1 MPLPFLTRILQRA
14 RRAGRLAPELFSAW
28 AQWLEALL
36 IPALAAALAWYFV
49 PRDPLLVLELFPW
62 VWFAPALVALRYG
75 VTPGLLG
82 CVPLIVSWFLAEQQA
97 RLPDA
102 FGLEYFF
109 GGGLLVLLCGEFSD
123 IWRDRN
129 LRLEETNVYL
139 AERISRITKR
149 HLLLNLSHDRL
160 EHEML
165 ARPNSLRDALVHL
178 REIATSGQTGSPMP
192 GADAL
197 LHLLAQYVSIEAATL
212 YTLVPRGT
220 GHELGEVVTRLGEPA
235 PLDPGDELLLL
246 ALQEQQ
252 LAHIASQEL
261 SLNRQTTQLVVVP
274 LIAGQDNMV
283 GVLAVTRMPFFA
295 LNVENLQMMSVIL
308 SYYADSVRSG
318 PAVHAIQQRLP
329 GIPAQ
334 FAEELAR
341 MQNLQ
346 EHTGMGSQI
355 LAMRFEGERSRGVP
369 AEFLRIKR
377 GLDVYWQTEARGWP
391 MIAVLMP
398 LASPAAMAGFMLRLE
413 HWLDSRFHGTLD
425 SLGVRLQ
432 PIDFDTEDP
441 VEALARM
448 LAPPTP
454 A

>member
-1 MPLPFLTRILQRA
+1 MIRPALTRIFQRA
-14 RRAGRLAPELFSAW
+14 WRAGRLAPELFSAW
-28 AQWLEALL
+28 AQWIESLL
-36 IPALAAALAWYFV
+36 IPALAATLAWHFV
-49 PRDPLLVLELFPW
+49 PRDPLLVQELFPW
-62 VWFAPALVALRYG
+62 IWFAPALVALRYG
-75 VTPGLLG
+75 VTPGLVG
-82 CVPLIVSWFLAEQQA
+82 CVPLIVSWAFAEHYG
-97 RLPDA
+97 RLPA
-102 FGLEYFF
+102 IFGLEYFF

-139 AERISRITKR
+139 AERLSRITKR

-165 ARPNSLRDALVHL
+165 ARPSSLRDALVHL
-178 REIATSGQTGSPMP
+178 RGIATSGNTDSPMP

-197 LHLLAQYVSIEAATL
+197 LHLLAQYVNLEAATL
-212 YTLVPRGT
+212 YTLVPRGA
-220 GHELGEVVTRLGEPA
+220 GHELGEVVTRLGEPE
-235 PLDPGDELLLL
+235 PLEPRDELFLL
-246 ALQEQQ
+246 ALEQQQ

-261 SLNRQTTQLVVVP
+261 SLNRKTGQLVVVP
-274 LIAGQDNMV
+274 LIAGNDNLV

-341 MQNLQ
+341 MHSLQ
-346 EHTGMGSQI
+346 ERTGMGSQI
-355 LAMRFEGERSRGVP
+355 LAMRFEGERSHGIP

-377 GLDVYWQTEARGWP
+377 GLDVYWQTEAQGQP
-391 MIAVLMP
+391 LIAVLMP
-398 LASPAAMAGFMLRLE
+398 LASPAAMAGFMLRIE
-413 HWLDSRFHGTLD
+413 QWLDSRFQGTLD
-425 SLGVRLQ
+425 TLGVRLQ

-441 VEALARM
+441 VQALARIVS
-448 LAPPTP
+448 P
-454 A
+454 AKQA

>member
-1 MPLPFLTRILQRA
+1 MIPPALTRIFQRA
-14 RRAGRLAPELFSAW
+14 WRAGRLAPELLNAW

-36 IPALAAALAWYFV
+36 IPALAAALAWHFE
-49 PRDPLLVLELFPW
+49 PGDPLLVQELFPW

-82 CVPLIVSWFLAEQQA
+82 CVPLILSWFLAEHYG

-129 LRLEETNVYL
+129 LRLEEANIYL

-165 ARPNSLRDALVHL
+165 ARPSSLRDALVHL
-178 REIATSGQTGSPMP
+178 RTIATSGQANSPMP

-197 LHLLAQYVSIEAATL
+197 LHLLAQYVNIEAATL

-220 GHELGEVVTRLGEPA
+220 GHELGEIVTRLGEPV
-235 PLDPGDELLLL
+235 PLDPRDELFLL
-246 ALQEQQ
+246 ALEQQQ

-261 SLNRQTTQLVVVP
+261 SLNRETGQLVVVP
-274 LIAGQDNMV
+274 LIAGQDTMV

-341 MQNLQ
+341 MHSLQ
-346 EHTGMGSQI
+346 ERTGMGSQI
-355 LAMRFEGERSRGVP
+355 MVMRFEGERSRGIP

-377 GLDVYWQTEARGWP
+377 GLDVYWQTEALGHP
-391 MIAVLMP
+391 LIAVLMP
-398 LASPAAMAGFMLRLE
+398 LASPAAMAGFMLRIE
-413 HWLDSRFHGTLD
+413 QWLDSRFQGTLD
-425 SLGVRLQ
+425 TLGVRLQ
-432 PIDFDTEDP
+432 PINFDIEDP
-441 VEALARM
+441 VEALARI
-448 LAPPTP
+448 LAP
-454 A
+454 AQQA